1 MESQYSLKV
10 RKANKMP
17 GRVREGTESETAK
30 SRSVVLLHKSMV
42 HTHPEEI
49 LERHS
54 RMEEFKEDD

>member
-17 GRVREGTESETAK
+17 GHVREGTESETAK

-49 LERHS
+49 L
-54 RMEEFKEDD
+54 